1 MKTKNK
7 VIASLEIA
15 IVLCSLFFVA
25 LPAIAAEQNQEMQK
39 ASANTITTSSEDDF
53 VLGVYGNANEDD
65 TIDMRDLTYVKLI
78 FFGKKPDTELADAKY
93 DGKINPLDFIQIKLI
108 IVGKDKELTIVDEIG
123 RIVTV
128 NKPIKKIITAS
139 ATAAESLRILKAL
152 DRVVGVTTYIVTKSK
167 YKIYFPELRELP
179 GIGGHYD
186 IDYEK
191 VYDLDP
197 DVFITYGLDQ
207 TDEKYQKIIKMLE
220 PRTKVLA
227 LGRSLSLRE
236 DLPKLGYLLDKEE
249 EAAEFIDWHDR
260 VMNTIKERVG
270 EISEE
275 DKPRVYHEYSRDY
288 KTCTKDAITRH
299 ANIVNA
305 GGINIAADLP
315 GRHIEIDPEWLMV
328 QNPDV
333 IVRTVSSRICSYD
346 KDDPTAMK
354 EIYENIMDRPELANT
369 PAVKNKRVF
378 VISTNLFES
387 ARNFVAIAY
396 SVKWY
401 HPELFEDLDP
411 KAIHQEWLT
420 EFQGLDYDLDEHGV
434 FVYHPEEHPDGK

>member
-7 VIASLEIA
+7 TLVAVEIA
-15 IVLCSLFFVA
+15 IVLCSVFLVA
-25 LPAIAAEQNQEMQK
+25 IPAIAADQTQAMQK
-39 ASANTITTSSEDDF
+39 VSSTEVTTASEDDY
-53 VLGVYGNANEDD
+53 VLDIYGNANEDD

-78 FFGKKPDTELADAKY
+78 FFGKKPETELADAKY

-108 IVGKDKELTIVDEIG
+108 IVGKEKEITIVDEIG
-123 RIVTV
+123 RVVTV
-128 NKPIKKIITAS
+128 NKPIKKIIAAS
-139 ATAAESLRILKAL
+139 STAAESLRILKAT
-152 DRVVGVTTYIVTKSK
+152 DRVVGVSTYMATSKK
-167 YKIYFPELRELP
+167 YKVYFPELCELP

-186 IDYEK
+186 IDFEK
-191 VYDLDP
+191 VYYLNP
-197 DVFITYGLDQ
+197 DVFITYGSHDP

-236 DLPKLGYLLDKEE
+236 SLPKLGYLLNKEG
-249 EAAEFIDWHDR
+249 EAAEFTDWYDGL
-260 VMNTIKERVG
+260 MDTIKERVE

-275 DKPRVYHEYSRDY
+275 DKPRVYHEYYRDY
-288 KTCTKDAITRH
+288 KTFSKNALRH
-299 ANIVNA
+299 ADIVNA

-315 GRHIEIDPEWLMV
+315 GTYIEIDPEWLTV

-333 IVRTVSSRICSYD
+333 IVRTVSSGICSYD

-354 EIYENIMDRPELANT
+354 ELYEGIMNRPELAST

-378 VISTNLFES
+378 VCSLGLFES
-387 ARNFVAIAY
+387 ARNFIAIAY
-396 SVKWY
+396 SVKWF
-401 HPELFEDLDP
+401 HPELFEDMDP

-420 EFQGLDYDLDEHGV
+420 KFQRLDYDLDEHGV
-434 FVYHPEEHPDGK
+434 FVYPPLKD